1 MQPQKNLGE
10 TMRIGRLAALVAVI
24 ALLFAPQAG
33 AQNYP
38 ERPVRIVVPIGTG
51 GSYDF
56 VARLLAEQLSK
67 RLGQNVIVENI
78 TGAGTI
84 VGTRTVAQAA
94 PDGYTLLIGGLSNI
108 VFNAGLYKKL
118 PYDPQADFVPVA
130 MVNKISYILVGN
142 KDLPYS
148 TAKELVEAAKKNPDG
163 IKVAHAGLGTGQ
175 HLVGAAFMRYADIKM
190 LEVAYRGSS
199 ALYPDLLAGRVD
211 LYFDSAASAMPY
223 LKAGQIKG
231 IATLTAARNPQVP
244 NVPTMTESGIAG
256 LEIDSWIG
264 LFAPAKTPP
273 AIVARLQKEIA
284 EILPALKPRFEA
296 SGGDIMVMA
305 ADRLPGF
312 MKSEHEKWMKVIREA
327 GIQLD

>member
-1 MQPQKNLGE
+1 
-10 TMRIGRLAALVAVI
+10 MRPRRLI
-24 ALLFAPQAG
+24 ALTLIVGAVLFPNQETW
-33 AQNYP
+33 AQSYP

-67 RLGQNVIVENI
+67 RLGQNVFVENI

-84 VGTRTVAQAA
+84 VGTRAVAQSA

-118 PYDPQADFVPVA
+118 PYDPQADLVPVA

-148 TAKELVEAAKKNPDG
+148 TPKELIDAAKKSPES
-163 IKVAHAGLGTGQ
+163 IRLAHAGLGTGQ
-175 HLVGAAFMRYADIKM
+175 HLVGAAFMRYAGIKM

-199 ALYPDLLAGRVD
+199 VLYPDLLAGRVD

-223 LKAGQIKG
+223 LKSGQVKG
-231 IATLTAARNPQVP
+231 IATLTAQRNPQVP
-244 NVPTMTESGIAG
+244 NVPTMTESGVGG

-264 LFAPAKTPP
+264 VFAPAKTPP
-273 AIVARLQKEIA
+273 AAIARLQREIA
-284 EILPALKPRFEA
+284 TVLPELKPRFEA
-296 SGGDIMVMA
+296 SGGDTMVMPA
-305 ADRLPGF
+305 EKLRDF
-312 MKSEHEKWMKVIREA
+312 MRSEHDKWVKVIREA

>member
-1 MQPQKNLGE
+1 
-10 TMRIGRLAALVAVI
+10 MRIGRLSVMLALAMPV
-24 ALLFAPQAG
+24 LLLAPQAG

-38 ERPVRIVVPIGTG
+38 ERPVKIVVPIGTG

-56 VARLLAEQLSK
+56 VARLLAEQLAK
-67 RLGQNVIVENI
+67 RLGQNVFVENI

-84 VGTRTVAQAA
+84 VGTRAVATAN

-118 PYDPQADFVPVA
+118 PYDPQADFIAVA
-130 MVNKISYILVGN
+130 MLNKISYILVGN

-148 TAKELVEAAKKNPDG
+148 TPKELIEAAKKNPDG

-175 HLVGAAFMRYADIKM
+175 HLMGAAFMRYAGIKM

-223 LKAGQIKG
+223 IKSGQVKG
-231 IATLTAARNPQVP
+231 IATLTASRNPQAP
-244 NVPTMTESGIAG
+244 EIPTMTESGISG

-264 LFAPAKTPP
+264 LFAPVKTPP
-273 AIVARLQKEIA
+273 AIIARLQREIA
-284 EILPALKPRFEA
+284 EILPGLKPRFEA
-296 SGGDIMVMA
+296 SGGEVMVMA
-305 ADRLPGF
+305 PDKLADF